1 MEMATFI
8 LVLVAL
14 LFWISQLIR
23 VISMKDNEFDGR
35 NDKLIFFLL
44 VFFGSVFGAIG
55 FFLWDW
61 PRKKARESDARLAA
75 AMKDVLEDKERN
87 AQEKEDSHT

>member
-87 AQEKEDSHT
+87 A

>member
-1 MEMATFI
+1 MGSLIFI

-23 VISMKDNEFDGR
+23 VISMKDHEFDGH

-44 VFFGSVFGAIG
+44 VFFGSIFGAIG
-55 FFLWDW
+55 FFIWD
-61 PRKKARESDARLAA
+61 RSRHEARESDARLGA
-75 AMKDVLEDKERN
+75 AMKDVLEDEGRN
-87 AQEKEDSHT
+87 APQQDART